1 MFADALVYNVGCI
14 PNMFANHTLLTKK
27 TDGFFFLMSKGL
39 VMANILGLNDLV
51 LVWALVLAFRLRIW
65 P

>member
-27 TDGFFFLMSKGL
+27 TDGFFLL
-39 VMANILGLNDLV
+39 
-51 LVWALVLAFRLRIW
+51 
-65 P
+65 